1 MHRSEERVPMKITTE
16 LPIFME
22 HGQTAHPIMQHS
34 PSTPRPHLSLG
45 IPLLKADDWKT
56 HLCILREP
64 PFISLIHVSQTCHG
78 SDEDPD
84 LLLILKKSK
93 QHGVFV
99 SEYLES
105 YWTAV
110 YSEYEKNYVYINI
123 FFLWKRKTL
132 WKWISSHCVFGWKD
146 FCGLYKPGTVSTFL
160 RRF

>member
-1 MHRSEERVPMKITTE
+1 MAYCRKSQRSSIGCMENRNNLVKSNLPNLGGQKWERISTWMKTKKEATGMHKSEERVPMKITTE
-16 LPIFME
+16 LPIFMA

-45 IPLLKADDWKT
+45 IPLLKADDSKT
-56 HLCILREP
+56 HLCILRAP
-64 PFISLIHVSQTCHG
+64 PFISLILVSQTCHG

-105 YWTAV
+105 Y
-110 YSEYEKNYVYINI
+110 
-123 FFLWKRKTL
+123 
-132 WKWISSHCVFGWKD
+132 
-146 FCGLYKPGTVSTFL
+146 
-160 RRF
+160 